1 MSSRP
6 TVAIV
11 GAGFSGLLT
20 AIHLASDPDGPQV
33 RLIERARAFGRGTAY
48 STANPDHLLNVR
60 VANMSAFPDQPDH
73 FTQWLAGRSGWS
85 AHGGFVTRGLYGDYL
100 QDLLRDALERVGADR
115 LLLEQDE
122 AVDIASLGDGRWRV
136 KLALGREIA
145 AETVVLASGVLKPAP
160 PAGGDAALFSSPR
173 YFADPWTCADRI
185 GPDAGDVL
193 LLGTAMT
200 MVDAALTLS
209 RQGRRIWA
217 ISRRGLLP
225 RSHAPVPARPPAS
238 APTGSPLAV
247 LRQVRAQAEAE
258 GWHEAVDDLRPHV
271 RTLWARWSARERA
284 AFLRHARPWWEV
296 HRHRLAPSV
305 ARQLATLIRGRDLTV
320 RAGEIVSLTPEGDR
334 IEVVWRP
341 RGGLATRRLS
351 VGAVVNCTGFLG
363 DLERTEDALLKRLLS
378 QGLIR
383 ADDLRLGLEVD
394 GGSQPVGR
402 DGATRAGFYAVGP
415 LTRGGVWENT
425 AVPDIRI
432 QAAEVAAEIG
442 RALAASREVAA

>member
-6 TVAIV
+6 VVVIV

-20 AIHLASDPDGPQV
+20 ALHLASDPGGPQV
-33 RLIERARAFGRGTAY
+33 RLVERAGVFGRGTAY

-60 VANMSAFPDQPDH
+60 VANMSAFPDLPDH

-85 AHGGFVTRGLYGDYL
+85 AHGGFVTRGIYGDYL
-100 QDLLRDALERVGADR
+100 QDLLRDALERLGADR

-122 AVDIASLGDGRWRV
+122 AVDITPAGDGRWRV
-136 KLALGREIA
+136 RLALGRELA
-145 AETVVLASGVLKPAP
+145 ADAVVLASGVLRPAP
-160 PAGGDAALFSSPR
+160 PAGADPGLFASPR
-173 YFADPWTCADRI
+173 YFADPWSRADRL
-185 GPDAGDVL
+185 AAETGDVL

-200 MVDAALTLS
+200 MVDAALTLA
-209 RQGRRIWA
+209 RPGRRIWA

-225 RSHAPVPARPPAS
+225 RAHAPVAARPPS
-238 APTGSPLAV
+238 PAPGGSPLAV
-247 LRQVRAQAEAE
+247 LRQVRENADRF

-271 RTLWARWSARERA
+271 RSLWGRWSPAERA
-284 AFLRHARPWWEV
+284 AFLRHARPWWDV

-305 ARQLATLIRGRDLTV
+305 ARQITAMARARDLTV
-320 RAGEIVSLTPEGDR
+320 RAGEIQSLVPVGDR

-351 VGAVVNCTGFLG
+351 VSAVVNCTGLLG
-363 DLERTEDALLKRLLS
+363 DLALTDDALLRRLLS

-383 ADDLRLGLEVD
+383 GDALRLGLEVD
-394 GGSQPVGR
+394 AASQPVGR
-402 DGATRAGFYAVGP
+402 DGTTRVGFHAVGP

-425 AVPDIRI
+425 AVPDIRV
-432 QAAEVAAEIG
+432 QAADVAGQIS
-442 RALAASREVAA
+442 RALTRAAAA